1 MSKKLKYAFKQDEYF
16 SKQYDVSYDVEYNIY
31 ILNNYYYYF
40 VNFIRHHD
48 GWKIN
53 SIDYWRQCLYWLS
66 IKEVNICIF
75 FIALL

>member
-40 VNFIRHHD
+40 VNFIRHH
-48 GWKIN
+48 
-53 SIDYWRQCLYWLS
+53 
-66 IKEVNICIF
+66 EE
-75 FIALL
+75 